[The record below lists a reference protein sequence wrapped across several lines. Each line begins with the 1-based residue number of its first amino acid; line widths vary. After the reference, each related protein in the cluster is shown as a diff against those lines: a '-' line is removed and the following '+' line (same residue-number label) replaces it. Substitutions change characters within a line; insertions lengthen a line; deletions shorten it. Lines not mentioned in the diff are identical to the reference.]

1 LALLALGVAGLKVL
15 PCVCRAQFAVAA
27 CHAGGEG
34 AGSAPDTRVNGAGG
48 EGRRVGAHCTFRT
61 GGCVVGWLESPGP
74 TLRTLPRACI
84 ICVGSVA
91 GLADTIQLASG
102 SGAARCG
109 GCFWT
114 CQTRLMTDHSRLG
127 IVGVGRA
134 LVAYIL

>member
-1 LALLALGVAGLKVL
+1 MPKTRLTHARRHVEGASHHAARVAGAALALLALGVAGPKVL

-27 CHAGGEG
+27 CYAGGEG

-61 GGCVVGWLESPGP
+61 GGCVVGRLESPRP

-102 SGAARCG
+102 SGAARC
-109 GCFWT
+109 
-114 CQTRLMTDHSRLG
+114 
-127 IVGVGRA
+127 
-134 LVAYIL
+134 